1 MHHFKV
7 SYHPWTN
14 QLSRGGYTNLSWSQ
28 EGKQLDRHLVF
39 QLSGTTLYTWQQFL
53 MQANYMMRFV
63 WGFYCP

>member
-1 MHHFKV
+1 M
-7 SYHPWTN
+7 
-14 QLSRGGYTNLSWSQ
+14 NLSWSQ